1 MNKIVEENRTDI
13 IIYVFQI
20 YAAFV
25 LASNNDRLTD
35 PYEVLAKSIL
45 EDPSNTDPDM
55 KYLVP
60 GEIRLL

>member
-1 MNKIVEENRTDI
+1 MVEENRTDI

-25 LASNNDRLTD
+25 LTSGTAQLPGT
-35 PYEVLAKSIL
+35 YEVLAKSVL